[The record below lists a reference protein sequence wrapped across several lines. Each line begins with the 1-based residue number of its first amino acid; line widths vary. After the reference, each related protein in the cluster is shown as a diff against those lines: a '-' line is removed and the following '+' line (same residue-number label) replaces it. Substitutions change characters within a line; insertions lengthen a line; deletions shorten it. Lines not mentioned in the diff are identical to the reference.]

1 MIHNRTLSTVIRTL
15 AWLIPA
21 VGILLT
27 LASVSARQ
35 EPIVSTKLQTQ
46 PLPPNQFLYK
56 EFTNATTSTLALAG
70 SASLVSEEGVIRL
83 TNDITPAQAGSMW
96 YRTKQQVS
104 DGFDTTFDFQITK
117 APSSTEQADGLAFV
131 IHNDPRGIA
140 TVGTSGCELGYG
152 SIARGLAVEFDT
164 YSNSNP
170 RPCKQARDPNGNH
183 VGILTGKTGVL
194 HSYHVAG
201 ANLGTRML
209 PDSNKLRDGFHT
221 ARISYLVEEHA
232 PTGVL
237 QVYIDDMITP
247 FLTTTLNLSETLG
260 LSDGR
265 AWVGLVAGT
274 GTILSTHD
282 IGNWFF
288 VDQWDL
294 SCATYDFVRA
304 REAAQGFIPDP
315 YPSGASWPLEGQSW
329 ISVAGRLG
337 ISRGI
342 INHGMPILAPTDL
355 IDQRLR
361 RLIQQHRPIRAIPL
375 EFTWTDQ
382 AGNAP
387 NATDQLHVSFDLKV
401 GNRLISG
408 SQVLSVL
415 DTSDQDG
422 RFKIRIPLN
431 EMDIPTAIKPTGLRV
446 ILQSSNS
453 SHALRLHSTGVC
465 LDAGVPDRPG
475 VVPPGGREACA
486 NLQAYLKTRRQP
498 FGPNGV
504 ASQPE
509 LFASTT
515 DKYIRLTPFPDY
527 SIGVKDY
534 PTSMTFHT
542 VPPGHVVV
550 PCAFTK
556 RGAFYNPTAPTI
568 PIVRFTA
575 LGNDPHWRE
584 SLILLNYAAYFSR
597 TLTNW
602 CAFGDTVYPDMDD
615 RAHTTKFTPGY
626 NVPAPRYKCAP
637 TSIIH
642 TGRNDGPCGTFVG
655 SLFRAMGYFNVQS
668 FAANI
673 HSPGVLSALGNLY
686 YGAIGYNRHAL
697 ANENYYAPVPNPL
710 VRVDTMES
718 ERYYT
723 QIVQFEGI
731 RVYPHL
737 NNERM
742 YDTPNDE
749 TDPYQISWGW
759 WWNDTVNPG
768 IPIAEI
774 VPAPQDKT
782 PVSDPLMQWRMI
794 KPGDIAITVVER
806 TEDVDLDLHIAIVVG
821 WGPQQFTPNAWRG
834 ENLHPTYQPWMNN
847 GGNYAYVPYVMDRF
861 SLPGTGEIAGP
872 RPFNYRISH
881 TATDF
886 WISSYSMTMTSPA
899 PQTTTTSM
907 DSAATPVNEPLKV
920 EQPSTTVKAPPIVD
934 QVNIA
939 PSLDWNTQTQQIAI
953 GGAFGVRITDPTL
966 TQVVTWPTISG
977 VTDLEWNHTGTAI
990 AIAEAA
996 QQVTIRDQ
1004 TGALIGELTGMRS
1017 MPTKVA
1023 WNPNDTQLATVSH
1036 DPQLLIWNTESW
1048 RVESTITYTGTD
1060 RIRAIAWNPEENLL
1074 AGSDSHQIFIWDA
1087 DGLLQQR
1094 IPLGWSPQGTLAWSH
1109 DGQSLI
1115 TAGGQHWSIQNAGQS
1130 LGSVLPCSA
1139 GTDISSILND
1149 ATTHMLSI
1157 GIAADGF
1164 HACIQSISPTGQV
1177 LPITDLDLPVG
1188 MPAITDGAWNT
1199 DQTQIALI
1207 TSNGIIQLWDR
1218 STGTVLKAQPLVG
1231 MSVETLNSTV
1241 RTCIPH
1247 DRTQIAVLHAITQ
1260 GNFVSFVSI
1269 IQAHHQRIDSTC
1281 VAYLSALGEAFQ
1293 VHPPTTPT
1301 VEPPTPQPMTGVAWC
1316 KTNTRRGWLLRNPNP
1331 FHIRIGWGW
1340 ANQGLSENGIILPA
1354 ARDGVAGTYPLIT
1367 PINGPL
1373 YVQSGSTTIT
1383 IPWKTSV
1390 TRQCR

>member
-1 MIHNRTLSTVIRTL
+1 MIHNRTFRTVIRTL

-35 EPIVSTKLQTQ
+35 QPPDVSATNRQTQ
-46 PLPPNQFLYK
+46 PLPLNQFLYK
-56 EFTNATTSTLALAG
+56 EFTEMDSHTLALTG
-70 SASLVSEEGVIRL
+70 SAALVAEEGVIRL
-83 TNDITPAQAGSMW
+83 TDETTTAQAGAMW
-96 YRTKQQVS
+96 YQTKQQVS
-104 DGFDTTFDFQITK
+104 DGFDTTFDFRITGSPT
-117 APSSTEQADGLAFV
+117 AGADGLAFV
-131 IHNDPRGIA
+131 VHNDPRGIS

-170 RPCKQARDPNGNH
+170 RPCRQARDPNGNH
-183 VGILTGKTGVL
+183 VGILTGQTGVL

-209 PDSNKLRDGFHT
+209 PDSNNLRNGFHT

-294 SCATYDFVRA
+294 SCATYNFTRV

-315 YPSGASWPLEGQSW
+315 SAGWPLEGNSW
-329 ISVAGRLG
+329 IGVNGQLSV
-337 ISRGI
+337 SRGI
-342 INHGMPILAPTDL
+342 INYGMPILDPTDL
-355 IDQRLR
+355 IDHRLR

-375 EFTWTDQ
+375 ELTWTDH
-382 AGNAP
+382 AGNVP
-387 NATDQLHVSFDLKV
+387 NATDHLQVTFDLKV

-408 SQVLSVL
+408 SHMLSPL
-415 DTSDQDG
+415 DTPYQHGG
-422 RFKIRIPLN
+422 RFTLRIPLN

-446 ILQSSNS
+446 VLQSSNPN
-453 SHALRLHSTGVC
+453 HALRLHSTGVC

-486 NLQAYLKTRRQP
+486 NLQAYLKTRSQP
-498 FGPNGV
+498 FGPHGA

-515 DKYIRLTPFPDY
+515 DKYLRLTPFPDY
-527 SIGVKDY
+527 TIGVKDY

-542 VPPGHVVV
+542 VPPGHAVV
-550 PCAFTK
+550 PCAFT
-556 RGAFYNPTAPTI
+556 RQGVIYNPTAPTT
-568 PIVRFTA
+568 PIVRFA
-575 LGNDPHWRE
+575 AVGNDRHWRE
-584 SLILLNYAAYFSR
+584 SLILLNYAAYFSQG
-597 TLTNW
+597 LTKW
-602 CAFGDTVYPDMDD
+602 CALGDTVYPSMYD
-615 RAHTTKFTPGY
+615 RDQASNFTPGY

-637 TSIIH
+637 MSIG
-642 TGRNDGPCGTFVG
+642 TGIENGPCGTFAG
-655 SLFRAMGYFNVQS
+655 SLFRAMGYFNVPS
-668 FAANI
+668 FASHL

-686 YGAIGYNRHAL
+686 YGPIGYNRYAL
-697 ANENYYAPVPNPL
+697 PNENYYAPVPNPL
-710 VRVDTMES
+710 IRVDTTDA
-718 ERYYT
+718 ERYRA

-737 NNERM
+737 NGQRV
-742 YDTPNDE
+742 YDNPNDAIS
-749 TDPYQISWGW
+749 PYQITWGW
-759 WWNDTVNPG
+759 WNGPTAHEVPV
-768 IPIAEI
+768 AAI
-774 VPAPQDKT
+774 VPAPQDQT
-782 PVSDPLMQWRMI
+782 PVSDPLIRWRTI

-834 ENLHPTYQPWMNN
+834 EHLHPTYQPWMQQ

-861 SLPGTGEIAGP
+861 SLPGTGAIAGP

-886 WISSYSMTMTSPA
+886 WISNYSMTMTSPA
-899 PQTTTTSM
+899 PQATTTSM
-907 DSAATPVNEPLKV
+907 NSTAPPVNEPLKV
-920 EQPSTTVKAPPIVD
+920 DQPSPTVNAQPIVD
-934 QVNIA
+934 QVNID
-939 PSLDWNTQTQQIAI
+939 PSLAWNTQTQQIAI

-977 VTDLEWNHTGTAI
+977 VTDLAWNHTGTAI

-1004 TGALIGELTGMRS
+1004 TGTMISELIGMRS
-1017 MPTKVA
+1017 MPTMVA
-1023 WNPNDTQLATVSH
+1023 WNASDTQLATASH
-1036 DPQLLIWNTESW
+1036 DPQLVIWNTESW

-1060 RIRAIAWNPEENLL
+1060 RIRAIAWNPDGSLL
-1074 AGSDSHQIFIWDA
+1074 AGSDRHQIFIWTT
-1087 DGLLQQR
+1087 DGQLQQH
-1094 IPLGWSPQGTLAWSH
+1094 IPLGWSPQGTLAWSNN
-1109 DGQSLI
+1109 GQSLI
-1115 TAGGQHWSIQNAGQS
+1115 TAGGQHWSIQHAGQ
-1130 LGSVLPCSA
+1130 LHGSVLPCSA
-1139 GTDISSILND
+1139 GTDIRSILNND
-1149 ATTHMLSI
+1149 TTSVVSI
-1157 GIAADGF
+1157 GIAADGV
-1164 HACIQSISPTGQV
+1164 HACVQSISPTGQV
-1177 LPITDLDLPVG
+1177 LPMTDLSLPRG
-1188 MPAITDGAWNT
+1188 MPAITDGEWNA

-1207 TSNGIIQLWDR
+1207 TTNSIIQLWDR
-1218 STGTVLKAQPLVG
+1218 STGTLLKAQPLLG
-1231 MSVETLNSTV
+1231 MSVETLNSAV
-1241 RTCIPH
+1241 RTCIPL
-1247 DRTQIAVLHAITQ
+1247 DQTQIAVLHAITQ
-1260 GNFVSFVSI
+1260 GDYASFVAT
-1269 IQAHHQRIDSTC
+1269 IQAHHQRIDSAC
-1281 VAYLSALGEAFQ
+1281 AAYLSALGEAFQ

-1301 VEPPTPQPMTGVAWC
+1301 VGPPTPQPMTAVAWC
-1316 KTNTRRGWLLRNPNP
+1316 TTNTQRGWLLRNPNP
-1331 FHIRIGWGW
+1331 FDVRIGWGW
-1340 ANQGLSENGIILPA
+1340 ATHAPHLVETSITLPA
-1354 ARDGVAGTYPLIT
+1354 ARDGVNGVYVLRT
-1367 PINGPL
+1367 PMNGAIQ
-1373 YVQSGSTTIT
+1373 VQSGSTSIT
-1383 IPWKTSV
+1383 VPWNIRI